1 MGNFFGNLFYCWP
14 KVFLKFQHK
23 TIKYCGG
30 KENFSKGR
38 YMIVLQAN
46 IWHWTMSPEY
56 TYTVEKLFLQLGS
69 ADNNGLEIGS
79 FNGFWPVV
87 Q

>member
-1 MGNFFGNLFYCWP
+1 MI
-14 KVFLKFQHK
+14 FLEIYRS
-23 TIKYCGG
+23 TY
-30 KENFSKGR
+30 S
-38 YMIVLQAN
+38 LQAN